1 MAAEPRNYD
10 GPGPLRLL
18 LQVSLVQARR
28 RVQALAVQS
37 RPLLLLMVVFVVGYI
52 VFSFGIFHRALRF
65 LGSFPG
71 LGSLL
76 IERLLFLLFAF
87 FFLLLLFSNL
97 VIGYTNLFRNRET
110 AFLLTLPVSAQT
122 IFRWKFLESTLLAS
136 WAFVFL
142 IAPLLGAYGLHNRAP
157 WHFYVMLPVL
167 VPMFIVLPAV
177 FGSWLA
183 VSLARHMDRRS
194 FQLLIVAALA
204 LFVLASRFW
213 LSPEIVDDETLETRM
228 LAVLDR
234 LLVRTRFAQHPLLP
248 SYWLSTSVLSWLE
261 GAMSAAGFFMLVL
274 LSHVLFFGFLAFTWM
289 GPFFYEAASTAQSR
303 ASVFGQWEWFRQWR
317 ARKSAFHFSS
327 GFVDKC
333 VALIPGLR
341 SDIRALIVKDVRMFW
356 RDTAQWGQTLMLFG
370 LLGVYIMNLR
380 HFTQQI
386 TNPFWVQLISFLNLG
401 ACSLNLATL
410 TTRFVFP
417 QFSLEGKRVW
427 IVGMA
432 PLGLR
437 RVVQTKFALAT
448 GASLA
453 VTLGLVVLSCHM
465 LKMPFERT
473 FYFCFY
479 VTVMTFS
486 LNGLAMGMGVLY
498 PNFKEDNPGKIVSGV
513 GGTFCLVLSFV
524 YIIGALALAVLGS
537 PWKITGPPSPLLLA
551 ATWTGFALLSLGL
564 GWLPLRLGLRR
575 LERIEI

>member
-1 MAAEPRNYD
+1 MSAAASPYS
-10 GPGPLRLL
+10 GPGALSLL
-18 LQVSLVQARR
+18 LRASLVQGRR
-28 RVQALAVQS
+28 RIVALAEQS
-37 RPLLLLMVVFVVGYI
+37 RFLLGLMIFFVFGYI
-52 VFSFGIFHRALRF
+52 IVSFALFHRALKF

-97 VIGYTNLFRNRET
+97 VIAYTNLFRNRET
-110 AFLLTLPVSAQT
+110 PFLLTLPVSTQT
-122 IFRWKFLESTLLAS
+122 IFRWKFLESALLAS

-157 WHFYVMLPVL
+157 WHFYAALPIL
-167 VPMFIVLPAV
+167 VPLFIVLPAV
-177 FGSWLA
+177 FGAWLA

-194 FQLLIVAALA
+194 FQLLVVAAL
-204 LFVLASRFW
+204 VLLVVASKFW
-213 LSPEIVDDETLETRM
+213 LSPEVVDDETLETRM

-234 LLVRTRFAQHPLLP
+234 LLARTRFTQHPLLP
-248 SYWLSTSVLSWLE
+248 SYWLSTAVLSWLE
-261 GAMSAAGFFMLVL
+261 GAFQAAGFFILLL
-274 LSHVLFFGFLAFTWM
+274 LSHVLFFGFLACNWM
-289 GPFFYEAASTAQSR
+289 GPFFYDAASTAQSR
-303 ASVFGQWEWFRQWR
+303 ASVFGQWEWFRNWR
-317 ARKSAFHFSS
+317 ARKHAFHFSS

-333 VALIPGLR
+333 AALIPGLAP
-341 SDIRALIVKDVRMFW
+341 DVHALIVKDFRMFW
-356 RDTAQWGQTLMLFG
+356 RDTSQWGQTLMLFG
-370 LLGVYIMNLR
+370 LLAVYIMNLR

-427 IVGMA
+427 IVGLA

-437 RVVQTKFALAT
+437 RVVLTKFALAT
-448 GASLA
+448 AASLS
-453 VTLGLVVLSCHM
+453 VTLGLVVLSCRM
-465 LKMPFERT
+465 LKLPWDRT
-473 FYFCFY
+473 LYFCFY
-479 VTVMTFS
+479 VTVMTLS

-498 PNFKEDNPGKIVSGV
+498 PNLKEDNPGKIVSGA

-524 YIIGALALAVLGS
+524 YIIGSLLLAVVGS
-537 PWKITGPPSPLLLA
+537 PWKMTGPPSPLLQGVV
-551 ATWTGFALLSLGL
+551 WTAFTLLSLGL
-564 GWLPLRLGLRR
+564 GWLPLQLGLRR
-575 LERIEI
+575 LRNFEI

>member
-1 MAAEPRNYD
+1 MSSPRI
-10 GPGPLRLL
+10 PGPLALL
-18 LQVSLVQARR
+18 ARVSVVQARGR
-28 RVQALAVQS
+28 MRALAEQS
-37 RPLLLLMVVFVVGYI
+37 RFLLGLMIVFVLGYI
-52 VFSFGIFHRALRF
+52 VVSFALFHRALYF
-65 LGSFPG
+65 LGTFPG

-97 VIGYTNLFRNRET
+97 VIAYTNLFRNRET
-110 AFLLTLPVSAQT
+110 AFLLTMPVST
-122 IFRWKFLESTLLAS
+122 RIIFQWKLLESTLLAS

-142 IAPLLGAYGLHNRAP
+142 IAPLLGAYGLHNHAP
-157 WHFYVMLPVL
+157 WHFYAALPVL
-167 VPMFIVLPAV
+167 VPLFIVLPAV
-177 FGSWLA
+177 FGAWLA

-194 FQLLIVAALA
+194 FQLLVVAALA
-204 LFVLASRFW
+204 LFMLASKFW
-213 LSPEIVDDETLETRM
+213 LAPEVVDDETLETRM

-234 LLVRTRFAQHPLLP
+234 LLARTRFAQHPLLP
-248 SYWLSTSVLSWLE
+248 SYWLSSSIQSWLE
-261 GAMSAAGFFMLVL
+261 GAMSAAGFFVLLL
-274 LSHVLFFGFLAFTWM
+274 LSHVLFFGFMAVNWM

-303 ASVFGQWEWFRQWR
+303 ASVFGQWEWFRSWR
-317 ARKSAFHFSS
+317 ARKHTFHFSS
-327 GFVDKC
+327 GFMDKC
-333 VALIPGLR
+333 VALVPGLR
-341 SDIRALIVKDVRMFW
+341 SDVHALVVKDLRMFW
-356 RDTAQWGQTLMLFG
+356 RDTSQWGQSLVLFG
-370 LLGVYIMNLR
+370 LLAVYIMNLR

-427 IVGMA
+427 IVGLA

-437 RVVQTKFALAT
+437 HVVLTKFALASA
-448 GASLA
+448 ASLTL
-453 VTLGLVVLSCHM
+453 TLGLVVLSCQM
-465 LKMPFERT
+465 LKLPWDRT
-473 FYFCFY
+473 FYFCIY

-486 LNGLAMGMGVLY
+486 LNGLAMGLGVLY

-524 YIIGALALAVLGS
+524 YIIGSLVLAVVGS
-537 PWKITGPPSPLLLA
+537 PWKITGPPSPLLIV
-551 ATWTGFALLSLGL
+551 ATWIGFALWSLGL

-575 LERIEI
+575 LGSFEI